1 MPEISKCIQEWVDAN
16 IKSRAHEEDKVQM
29 VQEADDLKTHAL
41 AEGFTLE
48 QLREAC
54 NGDILA
60 FLMDRQNS
68 TQNKGRTVK
77 DD

>member
-1 MPEISKCIQEWVDAN
+1 MPEISKCIQAWVNAN
-16 IKSRAHEEDKVQM
+16 ITSRAHEEDKVQM
-29 VQEADDLKTHAL
+29 VQEADNLKTHAL

-48 QLREAC
+48 ELREAC

-68 TQNKGRTVK
+68 NKNTGRPTK

>member
-1 MPEISKCIQEWVDAN
+1 MPEISKCIQAWVDAN
-16 IKSRAHEEDKVQM
+16 ITSRAREEDKVQM

-48 QLREAC
+48 ELREAC

-60 FLMDRQNS
+60 FLMDRQNYKEINGGS
-68 TQNKGRTVK
+68 AK
-77 DD
+77 DN

>member
-1 MPEISKCIQEWVDAN
+1 MSEISKCIQTWVDVN
-16 IKSRAHEEDKVQM
+16 ITSQAHEEDKVQM

-48 QLREAC
+48 ELREAC

-68 TQNKGRTVK
+68 NKDMGRPAK

>member
-1 MPEISKCIQEWVDAN
+1 MPEISKCIQAWVDVN
-16 IKSRAHEEDKVQM
+16 ITSQGHEEDKVQM

-48 QLREAC
+48 ELRRAC

-68 TQNKGRTVK
+68 NNNMSRPAK

>member
-1 MPEISKCIQEWVDAN
+1 MPEIGQCIQEWVDAN
-16 IKSRAHEEDKVQM
+16 ITSRAHQEDKVQM

-41 AEGFTLE
+41 AEGFALE
-48 QLREAC
+48 ELREAC

-68 TQNKGRTVK
+68 NKNK
-77 DD
+77 DRPGNDD